1 MEEYMYIQ
9 PYGNTAAYSLYCAYN
24 LLLKEI
30 SSSHKWYALLAS
42 LFKISWG
49 ADYIKHISILMQ
61 AAFLNPLMFYLCFLQ
76 LEFAETFTKHK
87 TALTIGQSCVGREV
101 IVCKSRSFPVYAE
114 RSHTWRQVT
123 VPLSSLFYIS
133 YPIYTTIIYTYS
145 CLYVNTTISVYRHER
160 WTFHAY
166 YTFTMPIS
174 HFVSAFDL
182 TSLSSACSHL
192 ATFI

>member
-1 MEEYMYIQ
+1 MLLQSLRRSWLYK
-9 PYGNTAAYSLYCAYN
+9 AYLYSYAGSL
-24 LLLKEI
+24 
-30 SSSHKWYALLAS
+30 S
-42 LFKISWG
+42 
-49 ADYIKHISILMQ
+49 
-61 AAFLNPLMFYLCFLQ
+61 NPLMFYLCFLQ

-101 IVCKSRSFPVYAE
+101 IVCKSRSFSVYAE

-133 YPIYTTIIYTYS
+133 YPIYTTMIYTYS

-166 YTFTMPIS
+166 YTFTMPIF

-192 ATFI
+192 ATFILQR